1 MQCGKAICDCMNQLN
16 ICLARFPYSNLIDYK
31 IRPVL
36 IISSKEF
43 NENHNYF
50 LCMPITSTE
59 KKTDYELELTEK
71 EFEGIL
77 KNKSFIKT
85 DSIAGIEKDLFLK
98 EIGKI
103 SGELFEKAKTDLM
116 KNFN

>member
-1 MQCGKAICDCMNQLN
+1 
-16 ICLARFPYSNLIDYK
+16 
-31 IRPVL
+31 
-36 IISSKEF
+36 
-43 NENHNYF
+43 
-50 LCMPITSTE
+50 MPITSTE

>member
-1 MQCGKAICDCMNQLN
+1 MKSGNKRKMQCGKAICDCMNQLN

-59 KKTDYELELTEK
+59 KKTDYELERIEK
-71 EFEGIL
+71 E
-77 KNKSFIKT
+77 
-85 DSIAGIEKDLFLK
+85 LFLK